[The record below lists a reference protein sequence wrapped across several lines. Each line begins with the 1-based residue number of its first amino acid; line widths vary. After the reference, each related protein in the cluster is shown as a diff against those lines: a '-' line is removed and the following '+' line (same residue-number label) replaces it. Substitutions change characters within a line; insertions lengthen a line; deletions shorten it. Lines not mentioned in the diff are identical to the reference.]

1 MFESGPLSEAM
12 VGAFVLG
19 CAMGIDHPNLI
30 LTILEQTHPTAVGE
44 IIDECRAPMAEQVAA
59 AKGASEPLEPEDFL
73 DELIEAL
80 EQGEHVDEETAH
92 NALSMSF
99 EYGCVLAYLE
109 RTGAIM
115 VRNAFN
121 RSQQEAVEAFEAS
134 VSEELPD
141 LDDVPAGPDP
151 YQRVQDLAEEIL
163 EAYGADI
170 GFG

>member
-1 MFESGPLSEAM
+1 M
-12 VGAFVLG
+12 
-19 CAMGIDHPNLI
+19 
-30 LTILEQTHPTAVGE
+30 
-44 IIDECRAPMAEQVAA
+44 
-59 AKGASEPLEPEDFL
+59 
-73 DELIEAL
+73 

-121 RSQQEAVEAFEAS
+121 RSQQEAVEAFEAN
-134 VSEELPD
+134 VSEEPPD
-141 LDDVPAGPDP
+141 PDDVPAGPDP

-170 GFG
+170 GFS

>member
-1 MFESGPLSEAM
+1 MLRFFDFYLKDKVDIEG
-12 VGAFVLG
+12 
-19 CAMGIDHPNLI
+19 LI
-30 LTILEQTHPTAVGE
+30 T
-44 IIDECRAPMAEQVAA
+44 R
-59 AKGASEPLEPEDFL
+59 SFPLEDINKGF
-73 DELIEAL
+73 EAL
-80 EQGEHVDEETAH
+80 EQGEHVDGEPAH

-121 RSQQEAVEAFEAS
+121 RSQQEAVEAFEANA
-134 VSEELPD
+134 SEEPPD
-141 LDDVPAGPDP
+141 PDDVPAGPDP